1 MRLATLLGEDS
12 PHVAVLAELADG
24 PAWVAVATA
33 ALELLGDERCPD
45 SLAGLLAREGPRLET
60 ARVLVEGL
68 RGQEAPGRV
77 RRWRP
82 AEARFAPPVPRPGAF
97 LDFYAFEGHVRAS
110 RARRGLGMPQE
121 WFAGPVYYRSNQRS
135 FLGHREE
142 VWFPAGERMMD
153 YEMELAAVLGAE
165 LESPTPEQ
173 AEAAIAGYCLLNDW
187 SARAIQ
193 REVMKIGLGPSKAKD
208 FGTSVGPW
216 LVTADEVGNLGAVEL
231 VARVNDREWSRGSP
245 AAMHWSWGQLLASAA
260 AGVRFEPGDVFGSGT
275 LPGGCGLEQDRFL
288 EEGDVV
294 ELDGGELFGVLAGTV
309 RRRAVSTGGSR

>member
-1 MRLATLLGEDS
+1 MRLATLRGKDS
-12 PHVAVLAELADG
+12 PHVAVLTELADG
-24 PAWVAVATA
+24 PAWVAVAGA
-33 ALELLGDERCPD
+33 ALELLGDEHCPD
-45 SLAGLLAREGPRLET
+45 SLAGLLLRDGPRLAT
-60 ARVLVEGL
+60 ARAVAKGL
-68 RGQEAPGRV
+68 RGEEPPHNV
-77 RRWRP
+77 RRWPP

-135 FLGHREE
+135 FLGHGEE
-142 VWFPAGERMMD
+142 VWFPTSESMMD
-153 YEMELAAVLGAE
+153 YELELAAVLGEA

-193 REVMKIGLGPSKAKD
+193 REVMKVGLGPGRAKD
-208 FGTSVGPW
+208 FGTSAGPW
-216 LVTADEVGNLGAVEL
+216 LVTADEVGDLSAVEL
-231 VARVNDREWSRGSP
+231 VARVNGREWSRGSP
-245 AAMHWSWGQLLASAA
+245 GAMHWSWGQLLASAA

-288 EEGDVV
+288 DEGDVV
-294 ELDGGELFGVLAGTV
+294 ELDGGELFGVLSGTV
-309 RRRAVSTGGSR
+309 RRTGGSR